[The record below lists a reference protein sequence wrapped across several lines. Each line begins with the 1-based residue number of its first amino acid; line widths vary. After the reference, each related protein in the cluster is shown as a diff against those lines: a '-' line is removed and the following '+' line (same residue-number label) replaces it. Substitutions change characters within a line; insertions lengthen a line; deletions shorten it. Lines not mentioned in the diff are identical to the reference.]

1 MNKPV
6 SSVYGKIK
14 RMLLTFPN
22 FSVLPNDIVLQRY
35 KGIFESLDKDVQYI
49 ILAHKDVHTSIRQ
62 TVINSGL
69 NPEKN
74 LILINAFSLYPY
86 NVKKVIK
93 HIKNDIFECELESA
107 WHSIWAQDGYCC
119 IKKEDGTTIM
129 LEPLNFTRY
138 GDNFVA
144 DQIAAETDIELEV
157 TKYHIEGGNILAGD
171 NYIIIGKDYLHLNE
185 KVTGEN
191 KEKITT
197 ELKKIFGVEQIIWLG
212 LEKPIDFPIDV
223 YQGLYQPLFHIDM
236 YITLG
241 GKSENGKEL
250 IFVADAKI
258 AKEILGEEMPPTKI
272 SDAFDQTAKWLN
284 EYSKDGLEFEVK
296 RIPIDLWNVSENQG
310 TFLTYNNC
318 LVETFEETKNV
329 YVPSYSSVAP
339 GSINRRK
346 LDEEVAKIFSSNGFN
361 VTLLEGAYEEL
372 CKRGGSLHCIT
383 KDLDR
388 I

>member
-1 MNKPV
+1 MIRPV

-14 RMLLTFPN
+14 RMLLTFPK
-22 FSVLPNDIVLQRY
+22 SALPNDIVLQRY
-35 KGIFESLDKDVQYI
+35 KGIFESLDKNVQYI
-49 ILAHKDVHTSIRQ
+49 ILAHKDVHNSIRQ

-74 LILINAFSLYPY
+74 LKLINAAPLYPY
-86 NVKKVIK
+86 NVKRVLK
-93 HIKNDIFECELESA
+93 HIKNNIFECELESA
-107 WHSIWAQDGYCC
+107 WQSIWAQDGYCC
-119 IKKEDGTTIM
+119 LKKEDGTTIM
-129 LEPLNFTRY
+129 LEPLDFTRY

-185 KVTGEN
+185 KITGEN
-191 KEKITT
+191 KENITT

-212 LEKPIDFPIDV
+212 LEKPIDFPINV

-241 GKSENGKEL
+241 GKLENGKEL
-250 IFVADAKI
+250 VFVADAKI
-258 AKEILGEEMPPTKI
+258 AKEILEEEMPPTKI
-272 SDAFDQTAKWLN
+272 SDAFDQTANWLN
-284 EYSKDGLEFEVK
+284 EYSKDGLEFEVI

-318 LVETFEETKNV
+318 LVEAFEETKNV
-329 YVPSYSSVAP
+329 YLPSYSSVAP

-346 LDEEVAKIFSSNGFN
+346 LDKEVAKIFSNNGFN

-372 CKRGGSLHCIT
+372 CKGGGSLHCIT